1 MSNKLVAAFLGVA
14 ALVLSPGC
22 ADVASGVTSA
32 VLDKALEEGPP
43 TIEADFRAAVDLNP
57 DHEGN
62 PSPLVVRL
70 YELKSATAFNNS
82 GFFSLYDNDSA
93 ELGDDLK
100 GREEIEFQPGQALF
114 LERELEMET
123 RYLGVIAAYRDI
135 ENARWRAVIE
145 VEPGSDTEVIIALER
160 LAVNINEDDSWF

>member
-1 MSNKLVAAFLGVA
+1 MTKKQVALIFGTVILLGA
-14 ALVLSPGC
+14 PSC

-32 VLDKALEEGPP
+32 VLDKALEEGPA

-82 GFFSLYDNDSA
+82 GFFSLYDNDSI
-93 ELGDDLK
+93 ELGDDMK
-100 GREEIEFQPGQALF
+100 GREEMEFQPGQALL
-114 LERELEMET
+114 LERELEPET
-123 RYLGVIAAYRDI
+123 RYIGVMAAYRDI
-135 ENARWRAVIE
+135 ENARWRAVLE
-145 VEPGSDTEVIIALER
+145 VEPGSDTEVIIALDR
-160 LAVNINEDDSWF
+160 LAVTIGEDDSWF